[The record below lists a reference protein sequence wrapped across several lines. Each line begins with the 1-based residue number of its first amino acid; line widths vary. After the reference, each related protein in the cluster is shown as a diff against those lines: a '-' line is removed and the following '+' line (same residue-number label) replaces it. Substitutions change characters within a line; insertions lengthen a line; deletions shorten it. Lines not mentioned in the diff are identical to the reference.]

1 MFADVFRKYGTPL
14 CQDQRH
20 IISLEWNKTKNLDNQ
35 DQKNISVKIYIFEKD
50 KNVDGIV

>member
-1 MFADVFRKYGTPL
+1 MSSESMEHPL
-14 CQDQRH
+14 CQDQR
-20 IISLEWNKTKNLDNQ
+20 NTRNLDNQ